1 MESSATAVG
10 RSLTVGK
17 ISDDTLV
24 SVHSLFA
31 MSERA
36 SMFSNFI
43 IGTPVPG
50 DLKSLSFDDYKNK
63 KEDEKDVQTLKR
75 QTKTP
80 KDVQLRKAQMK
91 WQKFKL
97 AWLPAVPIRTI

>member
-10 RSLTVGK
+10 WSLTVGK

-50 DLKSLSFDDYKNK
+50 DLKSLSFDDYKKRK
-63 KEDEKDVQTLKR
+63 KTKDVQSLKR

-80 KDVQLRKAQMK
+80 NDLQLRKAQMK